1 MDQPGGV
8 SGPEQD
14 AGHRWF
20 WLWDAY
26 FTVVLGTIV
35 ALTLYEEDIPVTG
48 RFIAA
53 GLLAA
58 IGINY
63 VAWGRRPILA
73 EGPDRRL
80 RLYLASQLALYL
92 GSVLAGADDPMA
104 MFVLGPMIFMCLR
117 PKQAI
122 PVFVVAMLVPTLL
135 TLYGLDSVSAGV
147 SMVTMM
153 LAITLMG
160 SVFGIYT
167 DRLDRQSE
175 ERKRLIARLEDSQAE
190 VSRLSHEA
198 GSAAERERLAR
209 EIHDTLAQG
218 FTSIVTLTQAAESEV
233 DTNPSA
239 ARRHLELAGRTAREN
254 LAEARAMVTAL
265 APPALGSSSLEEAI
279 RRQAERAGE
288 DSGLAVRCVVDGPL
302 PKLPTATEV
311 VLLRAAQE
319 SLANVLRHAGARTA
333 SVELSVVAG
342 RVRLSVGD
350 DGRGFDPA
358 APADGFGLRGMRAR
372 AEQVGG
378 ELTVHSGPDG
388 GTRVNLEVPA

>member
-1 MDQPGGV
+1 M
-8 SGPEQD
+8 SEQGKD

-26 FTVVLGTIV
+26 FTVVLTALVVLAGYEDDLTGVGRIV
-35 ALTLYEEDIPVTG
+35 A
-48 RFIAA
+48 AA
-53 GLLAA
+53 LLIA
-58 IGINY
+58 IGVNY
-63 VAWGRRPILA
+63 FAWGRRFILA
-73 EGPDRRL
+73 EGPARQL
-80 RLYLASQLALYL
+80 RLYLASQLALFL
-92 GSVLAGADDPMA
+92 GSVLAGPSNSMA

-117 PKQAI
+117 PKRAI
-122 PVFVVAMLVPTLL
+122 PVFVTAMLIPTLL
-135 TLYGLDSVSAGV
+135 TLHSVNSVSAGV
-147 SMVTMM
+147 SLVAAG

-160 SVFGIYT
+160 SVFGIYV

-175 ERKRLIARLEDSQAE
+175 ERKRLITQLEASQAE

-233 DTNPSA
+233 DTDPAA

-265 APPALGSSSLEEAI
+265 APPALGSSSLAEAI

-288 DSGLAVRCVVDGPL
+288 ATGLTVDCVIEGQL

-311 VLLRAAQE
+311 VLLRATQE

-333 SVELSVVAG
+333 SVELAVVAG
-342 RVRLSVGD
+342 RVRLSISD

-358 APADGFGLRGMRAR
+358 APAEGFGLRGMRAR

-378 ELTVHSGPDG
+378 QLTVHSGPEG
-388 GTRVNLEVPA
+388 GTRVHLEVPA